1 MLTPWVLLGLS
12 NYCKNYVGVE
22 HSLKCASVLQFIH
35 QNASVL
41 CADASVLDQST
52 FSAQNAPNVWHRR
65 GRGRGESK
73 GTAGELSGKEGWKG
87 REKTKGEGSC
97 TLTEVFKSRRLC
109 IHTTEL
115 FYVSDIVST
124 YDGCFASFCIL
135 STDLSLVV
143 K

>member
-12 NYCKNYVGVE
+12 NYCRNHVGVE
-22 HSLKCASVLQFIH
+22 QSLKCASVLQFIH

-41 CADASVLDQST
+41 YAGASVLDQST

-65 GRGRGESK
+65 GRGRGETK

-109 IHTTEL
+109 IPL
-115 FYVSDIVST
+115 NCST
-124 YDGCFASFCIL
+124 CLIL
-135 STDLSLVV
+135 SVLTMAVLHHSVFCLLTFLWW
-143 K
+143 